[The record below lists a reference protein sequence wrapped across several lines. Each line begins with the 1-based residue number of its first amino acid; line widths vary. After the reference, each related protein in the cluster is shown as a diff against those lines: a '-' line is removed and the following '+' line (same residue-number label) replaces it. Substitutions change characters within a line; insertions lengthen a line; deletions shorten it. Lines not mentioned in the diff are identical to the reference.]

1 MIYATDF
8 GQFISEKRK
17 EFSLTAT
24 ELAKRVGI
32 STGYLSQ
39 LERSKRVNP
48 DIQLLKKM
56 IVVFELN
63 EDEVVCFYELY
74 SKVSGEFC
82 PDISE
87 YIQSRK
93 TVKDVFFCFF
103 TLSLS
108 PLLAE
113 QLKTISIILRLI
125 PQNYCS
131 F

>member
-17 EFSLTAT
+17 EFSLTST

-48 DIQLLKKM
+48 DIQLLKK
-56 IVVFELN
+56 IISVFELD
-63 EDEVVCFYELY
+63 EDEIVCFYELY

-87 YIQSRK
+87 YIQSREV
-93 TVKDVFFCFF
+93 VKDALRYAMKVDASDEDWKKFIEF
-103 TLSLS
+103 LS
-108 PLLAE
+108 
-113 QLKTISIILRLI
+113 QK
-125 PQNYCS
+125 
-131 F
+131 